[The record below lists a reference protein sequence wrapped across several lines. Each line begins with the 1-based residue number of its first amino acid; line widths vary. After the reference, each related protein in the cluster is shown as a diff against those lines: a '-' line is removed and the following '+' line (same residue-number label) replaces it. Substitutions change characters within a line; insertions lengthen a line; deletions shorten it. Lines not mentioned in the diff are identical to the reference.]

1 MAANVIFHSLMS
13 THRQTRANA
22 ITLTI
27 SVLLGLGA
35 LAGCSGSGGSSS
47 APPTATASASGA
59 GSSGRPSAGSAP
71 GARGLATPV
80 GKSAPVLLHDTV
92 AALRSGG
99 SVHVDIT
106 EGTSQGSLAYSDDAT
121 ASGGRQV
128 ITIDRTGHVTIL
140 VIAGVGYVQGNA
152 TGLAALFQLPRPQA
166 DQFAGQWIALR
177 PGDKLGA
184 STYDDVTAGITLSSV
199 ATELEPNG
207 TPTLAAPATV
217 AGQRV
222 VGVQTRLP
230 AGSQLPATARN
241 VLYMTDNSLL
251 RPVLSEVTN
260 AGSYKYQVSFSHW
273 GEALH
278 LTAPAKAVP
287 ASSVTP
293 ASSIT

>member
-1 MAANVIFHSLMS
+1 MS
-13 THRQTRANA
+13 THRQTLANA

-27 SVLLGLGA
+27 AALLGLGA
-35 LAGCSGSGGSSS
+35 LAGCSGGGAASP
-47 APPTATASASGA
+47 AATGRASQTGPASHA
-59 GSSGRPSAGSAP
+59 GSSAGPSGSSAGSASP
-71 GARGLATPV
+71 APAAASPA
-80 GKSAPVLLHDTV
+80 GKSAPVLLRDTL
-92 AALRSGG
+92 AALRAGG
-99 SVHVDIT
+99 SVHVDISQS
-106 EGTSQGSLAYSDDAT
+106 TSQGSLAYSDDAT

-128 ITIDRTGHVTIL
+128 ITIDGTGHATIL
-140 VIAGVGYVQGNA
+140 FIAGVGYVQA
-152 TGLAALFQLPRPQA
+152 DAKGLAALFELPQPQA

-177 PGDKLGA
+177 PGEKLGL

-199 ATELEPNG
+199 ATELEPSG
-207 TPTLAAPATV
+207 TSTLAAPATV

-230 AGSQLPATARN
+230 AASKLPAAARN

-273 GEALH
+273 GETLH
-278 LTAPAKAVP
+278 LTAPANAVP